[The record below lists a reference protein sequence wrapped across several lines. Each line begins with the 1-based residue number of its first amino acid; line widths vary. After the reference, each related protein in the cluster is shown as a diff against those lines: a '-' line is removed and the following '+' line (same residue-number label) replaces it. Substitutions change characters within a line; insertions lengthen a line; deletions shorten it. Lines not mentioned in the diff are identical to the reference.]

1 MPAIVVGNTYKELGN
16 RGIRDDKSNVKTEDE
31 IALYPPCYTIPKL
44 SIAYTFPSE
53 HTVYKYLVAYSRR
66 FRVT

>member
-31 IALYPPCYTIPKL
+31 TALYPPYYTISKL
-44 SIAYTFPSE
+44 SIVYIFPSE
-53 HTVYKYLVAYSRR
+53 YTVYEHLIAYSRR